1 MAQPNKKIN
10 IPKQLL
16 EQLYLEEQLTTKQI
30 SLRLKE
36 YDIIAS
42 PTSVRNY
49 LDKYNIKKRTR
60 SECTA
65 LQIRNLK
72 DTNLEYYMESRK
84 KAGKKISETMHKK
97 GFNALSI
104 ASKKARASYFA
115 NRTEE
120 QRLRDLE
127 LQRKRGEKGRQNR
140 RISGGYGKGSS
151 QKEDEL
157 YNDLKRYFKKYD
169 IKRHYTDHRYS
180 REFDGYKYNCDFYIP
195 ELDLFIE
202 YNGFFTHGPEPF
214 DKSSPE
220 HQAILKRY
228 QDKNISMRVWTDKD
242 VRKVNVA
249 RKRLLNLLV
258 IYYDNKMYLTTNG
271 KTTPLSSLA
280 NLENIIGIS

>member
-1 MAQPNKKIN
+1 M
-10 IPKQLL
+10 
-16 EQLYLEEQLTTKQI
+16 
-30 SLRLKE
+30 
-36 YDIIAS
+36 
-42 PTSVRNY
+42 
-49 LDKYNIKKRTR
+49 
-60 SECTA
+60 
-65 LQIRNLK
+65 
-72 DTNLEYYMESRK
+72 
-84 KAGKKISETMHKK
+84 
-97 GFNALSI
+97 
-104 ASKKARASYFA
+104 
-115 NRTEE
+115 
-120 QRLRDLE
+120 
-127 LQRKRGEKGRQNR
+127 QRKRGEKGRQNR

-151 QKEDEL
+151 QKEDEM